1 MNFFLSLFLEITN
14 GTRGA
19 VIIII
24 IMLVPLLRCQP
35 HNANVIMVY
44 GLGRKAS
51 IRRLRRMH
59 LSQSRS
65 NSCAVVK
72 TADNGN
78 DLILE

>member
-51 IRRLRRMH
+51 IPRLCRTH
-59 LSQSRS
+59 FKFICLSHV
-65 NSCAVVK
+65 A
-72 TADNGN
+72 
-78 DLILE
+78 ILALS

>member
-44 GLGRKAS
+44 GLGRKP
-51 IRRLRRMH
+51 
-59 LSQSRS
+59 LSGV
-65 NSCAVVK
+65 CAVR
-72 TADNGN
+72 
-78 DLILE
+78 ILNSFVSVT

>member
-1 MNFFLSLFLEITN
+1 MNFFPFLFLEITN

-51 IRRLRRMH
+51 IRCLRRTH
-59 LSQSRS
+59 FKFICLSHV
-65 NSCAVVK
+65 A
-72 TADNGN
+72 
-78 DLILE
+78 ILALS